1 MIQSDLQYVT
11 QNSNQILMLGS
22 KNLIRYLFEKF
33 MVIDL
38 FESKNIYFFQTKILL
53 KILSLC
59 SFFFPF
65 LFNLA
70 LMSKQ
75 RGSRK
80 WAFGSINLSLK

>member
-1 MIQSDLQYVT
+1 
-11 QNSNQILMLGS
+11 MLGS
-22 KNLIRYLFEKF
+22 KNLIRHPFEKF
-33 MVIDL
+33 MDVDL

-59 SFFFPF
+59 SFFCPF
-65 LFNLA
+65 LFNLT